1 MKKFLFLAAALL
13 AAGTLSAAEAL
24 KINGNFKL
32 LDKKTNLPSLWLK
45 NGNGAKDAAF
55 EVVKDGENNIYK
67 FVSQGKHTAIY
78 TAMSFPAADG
88 DQFEFVLTA
97 KGKAEEIC
105 MGVYTYD
112 SANKYI
118 AISSE
123 KLAIDSPDA
132 FKEYK
137 AVVTVKP
144 KGDMKTAKIRVFI
157 GGFSKGFDV
166 QIKEIRVT
174 PVAK

>member
-1 MKKFLFLAAALL
+1 MKKFVFLAAALL
-13 AAGTLSAAEAL
+13 AAGTLTAAEAL
-24 KINGNFKL
+24 KINGNFKI

-45 NGNGAKDAAF
+45 NGNVKTAVF

-78 TAMSFPAADG
+78 TACSFPAADG

-118 AISSE
+118 AISS
-123 KLAIDSPDA
+123 KKFAIDSPDK
-132 FKEYK
+132 FTEYK
-137 AVVTVKP
+137 EVVTVKP

-174 PVAK
+174 PAAK